1 MVIRQTNPQVA
12 MEPMKPLPGMKPI
25 DFGKPWWPSDL
36 GEPSTSRAQNEM
48 RYAFFPEAR
57 RLLIEDGGKLTTYDA
72 GDHQISG
79 VSQAQS
85 RGHSLT
91 FTSQEGPVDLAE
103 LKRL

>member
-1 MVIRQTNPQVA
+1 
-12 MEPMKPLPGMKPI
+12 MEPMKPLPGMKPMEPMKPM
-25 DFGKPWWPSDL
+25 DFGKPWWPSEL
-36 GEPSTSRAQNEM
+36 GKPSTSGAQKNM

-57 RLLIEDGGKLTTYDA
+57 RLLIDDGGQLTTYDS

-85 RGHSLT
+85 QGRSLT
-91 FTSQEGPVDLAE
+91 FTSQDGLVNLGE